1 MCFLFLMIRR
11 PPRSTRTDT
20 LFPYT
25 TLFRSQALG
34 TTPASARLR
43 LTISALPNPPRTSL
57 AKPSIFRLHTERS
70 DWTLA
75 ARIGERETKGKIA
88 IEIPKQLTPRPHAD
102 TKQAEFAALLGQRPP
117 QPDRPDIAEAKYTP
131 IGEATDQQW
140 PN

>member
-1 MCFLFLMIRR
+1 MQA
-11 PPRSTRTDT
+11 
-20 LFPYT
+20 
-25 TLFRSQALG
+25 QALG

-88 IEIPKQLTPRPHAD
+88 IEIPKQLKPRAHAD
-102 TKQAEFAALLGQRPP
+102 TKRSDERRVGKECVSTCRSRWSPYH
-117 QPDRPDIAEAKYTP
+117 K
-131 IGEATDQQW
+131 
-140 PN
+140 